1 MCRSA
6 QKGAHLKMLIA
17 EIRAAVAKR
26 KGKPAATPSEA
37 KPLGAV
43 YVIFRKALRLRT

>member
-6 QKGAHLKMLIA
+6 QKAAHLKMLIA

-26 KGKPAATPSEA
+26 RGERAATPSEA
-37 KPLGAV
+37 KPLGAM
-43 YVIFRKALRLRT
+43 YVVFRKALRFRK